1 MGLIDLKTDLT
12 SLRYGKDT
20 LGGGY
25 SGQPYIQTPIPDS
38 FNNLGAREDFILR
51 GGINAVKDSLTDIKR
66 LGKMFIDTKSPNG
79 LLFIAKQQLLSRT
92 AVRTQTSGRTLNE
105 GVYSP
110 LNTLAQAGIVAF
122 GGHLNKQGINPF
134 EYTGAYANNDNLYS
148 TRMKNY
154 NQEWLDSPDGSL
166 KNRLFALYESKI
178 QNNEIGGFA
187 KVNNISSLNGNILS
201 YTGGPGS
208 ILGIG
213 NTDIRFTDQRTG
225 LNNRLAKLSGADQ
238 NYFYGKDQQRSVNE
252 NNVQVG
258 GLQVK
263 VGDGDK
269 SWIKGGIYFNG
280 GAKNIYNPSILFP
293 EYANG
298 LSSNNVNSSQ
308 INSLDKI
315 PDGELTWTPNQK
327 ELADGRNWY
336 NLAISSS
343 TNSKNSSSVSQ
354 AYEQSNKQQLGIPT
368 TPSDRVYL
376 DSVGVNSKL
385 FNLNA
390 EGAQTWTPNQQEE
403 LADGRNW
410 NNLAVSSSI
419 KSKNTSSVSQAYEQS
434 NKELLG
440 IPETPGDKVYLDS
453 VGVNSKLFNLN
464 AEGAQTWTPNQNNP
478 DSSKYYKTL
487 TLIGDQFKNK
497 GVSGKY
503 SRLTNEPINN
513 YFNFLGAQIDTYNH
527 NVYNPIT
534 GSNTWPK
541 NNQLVNAN
549 GTYVYNQ
556 KDLIETPLN
565 TFKLSGSPR
574 IQDFRRILRDVSS
587 QNPQSIT
594 AKSATTSGQLAESL
608 PYSGPDA
615 GNLEKRV
622 NIGDPGKRA
631 NKDYSNYANGVSY
644 GSIDT
649 TMGFYS
655 TGLDKINSL
664 PIYRS
669 ENALRD
675 ANVTNDFVKFRIAV
689 IDNDKPNFKTFMN
702 FRAFLGP
709 ISDAY
714 SAAWN
719 NFQYLGR
726 GENFYTYGGFTR
738 TISLSWTVAAQSKQ
752 ELIPMYKKLNFLA
765 STLAPD
771 YSPKGYMRGNLVQL
785 TIGGYLFEQPG
796 FITGLTYEMG
806 EDSPWEIGIGTTP
819 RSEDGTVKELTQIIK
834 VTGFNFTPIQRF
846 VPRLQDN
853 SFGGDG
859 EGFASSYG
867 PEHFISL
874 ANGGGDNNNY
884 EKYNTSV

>member
-1 MGLIDLKTDLT
+1 MGLIDLKTDLK

-25 SGQPYIQTPIPDS
+25 SGQPYIQTSIPDS
-38 FNNLGAREDFILR
+38 FNDLGANEDFILR
-51 GGINAVKDSLTDIKR
+51 GGINAVKDSFTDIKR

-225 LNNRLAKLSGADQ
+225 LNNRLAKLSGANQ

-280 GAKNIYNPSILFP
+280 GAKNIYNLSTLFP

-298 LSSNNVNSSQ
+298 LSSNSVNTPQSS
-308 INSLDKI
+308 SLDKV
-315 PDGELTWTPNQK
+315 PDGEKTWTPNQELANGRSFFNLAVSSSIKSKNTSSVSQVYEQRNKEQLGIPQTPNNKVYLYSVGENSDLFNLRQGKPTWTPNQK
-327 ELADGRNWY
+327 
-336 NLAISSS
+336 
-343 TNSKNSSSVSQ
+343 
-354 AYEQSNKQQLGIPT
+354 
-368 TPSDRVYL
+368 L
-376 DSVGVNSKL
+376 DN
-385 FNLNA
+385 
-390 EGAQTWTPNQQEE
+390 
-403 LADGRNW
+403 GRNW

-419 KSKNTSSVSQAYEQS
+419 KSKNTSSVSQAYEKS
-434 NKELLG
+434 NKQPLG

-453 VGVNSKLFNLN
+453 VGVNSKLFNIN
-464 AEGAQTWTPNQNNP
+464 AEGAQTWTSNQSNP

-487 TLIGDQFKNK
+487 FFNTAISKNK
-497 GVSGKY
+497 GVTGEY
-503 SRLTNEPINN
+503 YRLTKNLGDKLAWLPTNINP
-513 YFNFLGAQIDTYNH
+513 LGTSTDAYNH
-527 NVYNPIT
+527 NVYNPIS
-534 GSNTWPK
+534 GSDTWPK
-541 NNQLVNAN
+541 NNLLINAQN
-549 GTYVYNQ
+549 AYTYTK
-556 KDLIETPLN
+556 KDIIQTENN
-565 TFKLSGSPR
+565 TGKLTSSPT
-574 IQDFRRILRDVSS
+574 IQDFRAILRDNANK
-587 QNPQSIT
+587 NPQKGFEN
-594 AKSATTSGQLAESL
+594 AKQSGQLAKSL
-608 PYSGPDA
+608 NY
-615 GNLEKRV
+615 NTQNFEQRV
-622 NIGDPGKRA
+622 NIGDPGKRGS
-631 NKDYSNYANGVSY
+631 NDYFDYANGVSY
-644 GSIDT
+644 GNIST
-649 TMGFYS
+649 NMGPYS

-669 ENALRD
+669 ENALVD
-675 ANVTNDFVKFRIAV
+675 KNVTNDFVKFRIAV
-689 IDNDKPNFKTFMN
+689 IDNDKPNYKTFMN

-819 RSEDGTVKELTQIIK
+819 GSEDGTVKELTQIIK

-846 VPRLQDN
+846 VPKLQDN
-853 SFGGDG
+853 SFGTDAI
-859 EGFASSYG
+859 GFAESYG

>member
-1 MGLIDLKTDLT
+1 MGLIDLKTDLK

-25 SGQPYIQTPIPDS
+25 SGQPYIQTSIPDS
-38 FNNLGAREDFILR
+38 FNDLGANEDFILR
-51 GGINAVKDSLTDIKR
+51 GGINAVKDSFTDIKR

-225 LNNRLAKLSGADQ
+225 LNNRLAKLSGANQ

-280 GAKNIYNPSILFP
+280 GAKNIYNLSTLFP

-298 LSSNNVNSSQ
+298 LSSNSVNTPQSS
-308 INSLDKI
+308 SLDKV
-315 PDGELTWTPNQK
+315 PDGEKTWTPLQELANGRSFFNLAVSSSIKSKNTSSVSQVYEQRNKEQLGIPQTPNNKVYLYSVGENSDLFNLRQGKPTWTPNQK
-327 ELADGRNWY
+327 
-336 NLAISSS
+336 
-343 TNSKNSSSVSQ
+343 
-354 AYEQSNKQQLGIPT
+354 
-368 TPSDRVYL
+368 L
-376 DSVGVNSKL
+376 DN
-385 FNLNA
+385 
-390 EGAQTWTPNQQEE
+390 
-403 LADGRNW
+403 GRNW

-419 KSKNTSSVSQAYEQS
+419 KSKNTSSVSQAYEKS
-434 NKELLG
+434 NKQPLG

-453 VGVNSKLFNLN
+453 VGVNSKLFNIN
-464 AEGAQTWTPNQNNP
+464 AEGAQTWTSNQSNP

-487 TLIGDQFKNK
+487 FFNTAISKNK
-497 GVSGKY
+497 GVTGEY
-503 SRLTNEPINN
+503 YRLTKNLGDKLAWLPTNINP
-513 YFNFLGAQIDTYNH
+513 LGTSTDAYNH
-527 NVYNPIT
+527 NVYNPIS
-534 GSNTWPK
+534 GSDTWPK
-541 NNQLVNAN
+541 NNLLINAQN
-549 GTYVYNQ
+549 AYTYTQ
-556 KDLIETPLN
+556 KDIIQTENN
-565 TFKLSGSPR
+565 TGKLTSSPT
-574 IQDFRRILRDVSS
+574 IQDFRAILRDNANK
-587 QNPQSIT
+587 NPQKGFEN
-594 AKSATTSGQLAESL
+594 AKQSGQLAKSL
-608 PYSGPDA
+608 NY
-615 GNLEKRV
+615 NTQNFEQRV
-622 NIGDPGKRA
+622 NIGDPGKRGS
-631 NKDYSNYANGVSY
+631 NDYFDYANGVSY
-644 GSIDT
+644 GNIST
-649 TMGFYS
+649 NMGPYS

-669 ENALRD
+669 ENALVD
-675 ANVTNDFVKFRIAV
+675 KNVTNDFVKFRIAV
-689 IDNDKPNFKTFMN
+689 IDNDKPNYKTFMN

-819 RSEDGTVKELTQIIK
+819 GSEDGTVKELTQIIK

-846 VPRLQDN
+846 VPKLQDN
-853 SFGGDG
+853 SFGTDAI
-859 EGFASSYG
+859 GFAESYG